1 MKQKQYSPLSVAYMA
16 ASLYAV
22 ENGYVDDI
30 ELDKVGDFESALHSY
45 MAASQSELMTK
56 IDESGDYD
64 DDIEAKLKAAVDD
77 FKTNHSW

>member
-1 MKQKQYSPLSVAYMA
+1 MD
-16 ASLYAV
+16 AV
-22 ENGYVDDI
+22 
-30 ELDKVGDFESALHSY
+30 DKVGDFESALHSY